1 MNVVEPDS
9 PPVPTELRDIDFA
22 GARYARAEPAPLAAD
37 SPVQALA
44 QAARPPHPL
53 RRPIRF
59 LGWMIQSTFGIATL
73 ILLISVV
80 AASPLVNFLALG
92 YLLEV
97 EGSVARTGRFRRAFP
112 LIEFAPRIG
121 SIVLGVGLWLLPV
134 RFFAGWAG
142 DAHLISP
149 GSAGDYA
156 LHIVKM
162 ALAMLVATH
171 LCLALGR
178 GGSFGC
184 FFRPIK
190 NVRWLVAQLRAGS
203 YWDTA
208 DRGIADFLSGLRL
221 KYHFWLG
228 LRGFAGAF
236 LWLVIPTFL
245 FAAAKNNEGP
255 AILVTLVGGAM
266 LVIVLS
272 WLPFLQARFA
282 AENRW
287 GAMFELRAIR
297 ELNRKAP
304 LSFWLATLITFALAL
319 PPYLATPFLLPQDAR
334 WMVTI
339 MFVMSI
345 YPARVLVG
353 WAYYQAVARPRRAW
367 FGLRWV
373 SSLTILPLLAF
384 FVFLLFFTQ
393 FIGGHGKLVLFEH
406 HALMLPAPF

>member
-1 MNVVEPDS
+1 MNVFEPDS
-9 PPVPTELRDIDFA
+9 PPVATELRDIDFA
-22 GARYARAEPAPLAAD
+22 KARYSRAEPAPLAAD
-37 SPVQALA
+37 SPVQALTE
-44 QAARPPHPL
+44 AARPPHPL
-53 RRPIRF
+53 RRPLRF
-59 LGWMIQSTFGIATL
+59 LGWLIQSTFGIVTL
-73 ILLISVV
+73 IVLISVL
-80 AASPLVNFLALG
+80 AAIPIVNFLALG

-121 SIVLGVGLWLLPV
+121 SMVLGVGLWLLPV
-134 RFFAGWAG
+134 RFFAGMAG

-149 GSAGDYA
+149 GSFGDRA
-156 LHIVKM
+156 LHLVTVI
-162 ALAMLVATH
+162 LAGLVATH

-190 NVRWLVAQLRAGS
+190 NVRWFLAQLRAGS

-208 DRGIADFLSGLRL
+208 DRGIQDFLAGLRL
-221 KYHFWLG
+221 KHHFWLG

-236 LWLVIPTFL
+236 LWLVIPTTL
-245 FAAAKNNEGP
+245 FAVAKDNQGP

-304 LSFWLATLITFALAL
+304 LSFWLATVVTFALAL
-319 PPYLATPFLLPQDAR
+319 PPYLGTPVLPPRDAL

-339 MFVMSI
+339 LFVVAN
-345 YPARVLVG
+345 YPGRVLVG

-367 FGLRWV
+367 FGLRWL
-373 SSLTILPLLAF
+373 SNLTVLPLLAI

-393 FIGGHGKLVLFEH
+393 FIGSHGKLVLFEH
-406 HALMLPAPF
+406 HALLLPAPF